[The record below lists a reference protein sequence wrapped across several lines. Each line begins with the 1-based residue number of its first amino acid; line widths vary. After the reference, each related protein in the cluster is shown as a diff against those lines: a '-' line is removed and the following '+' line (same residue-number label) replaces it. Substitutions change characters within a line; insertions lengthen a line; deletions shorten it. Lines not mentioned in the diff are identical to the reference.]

1 MLPQQTI
8 LLVGLSGPATI
19 SIDQW
24 GVPHI
29 EAGNESDLFFAQ
41 GVNAARDRLWQLDLW
56 RKRGLGLLAADFG
69 PGFLAQ
75 DFASRLFLYRGSM
88 DEEWL
93 AYSDD
98 AREICSA
105 FAAGVNAWI
114 ALCEQ
119 EPERL
124 PPEFAE
130 MGTQPAPWLPEDVV
144 CIRSHAMTRNIVSE
158 VLRARLWS
166 STDPRNDMLRKVL
179 EPDVSPVLAGGLD
192 PATVPLEALTLYK
205 LATTGVAFSEE
216 RLCAGA
222 DDIWRWTKVT
232 DLGAVVEASEFQG
245 SNNWAVSPALS
256 ATGRPVMASDP
267 HRTHSVPS
275 LRYLV
280 HLRAPGLDV
289 IGTGEPSAPGITMG
303 HNGHS
308 AFSMTL
314 SYADQED
321 LYVYETKEGEPNQYR
336 YGDGWEDMEIIG
348 ETFEAKGA
356 DPRRMELKFT
366 RHGPVIHEDPAN
378 RRAYAVRTVWST
390 PGTAPYLRSL
400 HMMRMRDKD
409 SFLASVA
416 HWHSPSAN
424 HVYADTGGDILWC
437 VSGAAPVRPNWDGLF
452 PVPGDGRFE
461 WRGFLEGGLM
471 PRVVNP
477 ASGYVASANAYNLPD
492 GYPHA
497 IGYEWIEKSR
507 AVRIH
512 SVLSQAASHS
522 LDDAKRL
529 QADVLSQPA
538 LRMKQLLASVAP
550 DQGSED
556 ALNLLACWDCRLE
569 VGSAAAALFE
579 VWWSRHLKPGLFARF
594 VPEEDLRAFLVPGD
608 VEGIL
613 RAFEYPDDRFGD
625 DPASGRDALLRQT
638 LKEAWADCANRM
650 SEDPSGWAW
659 GRLHHAFFE
668 HALSFRGDAIGR
680 FAPDIG
686 PFPHGGSA
694 STPMH
699 TGYRT
704 GDFRTIMGA
713 SVRMVMDVGNWDE
726 SVWINAPGQSGDP
739 RSSHYRDL
747 APMWAC
753 GDYVPMLYSKEA
765 VSKVTE
771 VKIMLH
777 PEEKRA

>member
-1 MLPQQTI
+1 MLSQQTI
-8 LLVGLSGPATI
+8 LLAGLSGPASI
-19 SIDQW
+19 SIDKW

-29 EAGNESDLFFAQ
+29 DAGNERDLFFAQ

-75 DFASRLFLYRGSM
+75 DFASRLFLFRGSM
-88 DEEWL
+88 EKEWL
-93 AYSDD
+93 AYSED

-105 FAAGVNAWI
+105 FVAGVNAWI

-124 PPEFAE
+124 PPEFVE
-130 MGTQPAPWLPEDVV
+130 MGTQPARWLPEDVV

-166 STDPRNDMLRKVL
+166 STDPRNDAIRKVL
-179 EPDVSPVLAGGLD
+179 EPDVCPSLAGGLD
-192 PATVPLEALTLYK
+192 PGTIPLDALTLYK
-205 LATTGVAFSEE
+205 LATTGVVFSEE

-232 DLGAVVEASEFQG
+232 DLGEVVAASEFQG
-245 SNNWAVSPALS
+245 SNNWAISPALS
-256 ATGRPVMASDP
+256 ATGRPIMASDP
-267 HRTHSVPS
+267 HRNHSVPS

-321 LYVYETKEGEPNQYR
+321 LYVYETKEGEPHLYR
-336 YGDGWEDMEIIG
+336 YGDGWENMAIIE
-348 ETFEAKGA
+348 ETFEVKGA
-356 DPRRMELKFT
+356 EPRLMAMKFT
-366 RHGPVIHEDPAN
+366 RHGPIIHEDSAN
-378 RRAYAVRTVWST
+378 RRAYAVRTVWSI

-400 HMMRMRDKD
+400 HMMRVRDKD
-409 SFLASVA
+409 AFMSSVA

-424 HVYADTGGDILWC
+424 HIYADAGGDILWC

-452 PVPGDGRFE
+452 PVPGDGQFE
-461 WRGFLEGGLM
+461 WRGILDGALM
-471 PRVVNP
+471 PRLVNP

-492 GYPHA
+492 EYPHV

-512 SVLSQAASHS
+512 SVLSEATSHS

-529 QADVLSQPA
+529 QTDVLSQPA
-538 LRMKQLLASVAP
+538 LRMQHLLASVAA
-550 DQGSED
+550 DAGSEG
-556 ALNLLACWDCRLE
+556 ALHLLVSWDCRLE

-579 VWWSRHLKPGLFARF
+579 VWWSKHLKPALFARF
-594 VPEEDLRAFLVPGD
+594 VPEADLRALLAPGD

-613 RAFEYPDDRFGD
+613 RAFEHPDDRFGD
-625 DPASGRDALLRQT
+625 DPAAGRDALLRKT
-638 LKEAWADCANRM
+638 LKEAWADCVSRL
-650 SEDPSGWAW
+650 SDEPSSWAW

-668 HALSFRGDAIGR
+668 HALSFRGEAIGR
-680 FAPDIG
+680 FAPDVG

-704 GDFRTIMGA
+704 TDFRTIMGA

-726 SVWINAPGQSGDP
+726 SMWINAPGQSGDP

-747 APMWAC
+747 AAIWAR

-771 VKIMLH
+771 AKIMLQ
-777 PEEKRA
+777 PAEFTA